1 MGNRVW
7 SVDRGGSLYFR
18 TKEWIPISTV
28 VGSPSVS
35 SKPPRSQTRWT
46 AIRKKLQKSK
56 YLYAMFVLPFIYFM
70 IFHYAPM
77 VGNVMAFQEYSIM
90 KGVFN
95 SPWAGLK
102 YFKQFLYEPYF
113 WKVLRNTLML
123 NLYALLFYFPAPIIF
138 AILVNELRS
147 IAFKRTIQTVTYIP
161 HFLSTVVVAGMIVN
175 FISISGLINQII
187 TYFGGEAQ
195 TFMALPEWFR
205 TIYISSEIWQGMGWG
220 SIIYLAALASIDP
233 GLYEAATIDGANR
246 WHKIRH
252 ITLPGIATVTT
263 IMLLLTIGH
272 MLSVGFEKIILLYS
286 GPTYET
292 ADVLQTY
299 VYRRGLID
307 ADFSFAA
314 AVGIFQSVISLIL
327 IVAANQAAKK
337 IQGASLF

>member
-1 MGNRVW
+1 M
-7 SVDRGGSLYFR
+7 STITGSTSL
-18 TKEWIPISTV
+18 S
-28 VGSPSVS
+28 SNPSVN
-35 SKPPRSQTRWT
+35 KKTKWQQVRRKLRKSQ
-46 AIRKKLQKSK
+46 
-56 YLYAMFVLPFIYFM
+56 YLYAMFVLPFIYFL

-77 VGNVMAFQEYSIM
+77 IGNMMAFQDYSII
-90 KGVFN
+90 KGVFH

-123 NLYALLFYFPAPIIF
+123 NLYALIFYFPAPIIF
-138 AILVNELRS
+138 AILLNELRS
-147 IAFKRTIQTVTYIP
+147 SLFKRFIQTVTYVP
-161 HFLSTVVVAGMIVN
+161 HFLSTVVIAGMIVN
-175 FISISGLINQII
+175 FVSISGLFNQLIVH
-187 TYFGGEAQ
+187 FGGEAQ
-195 TFMALPEWFR
+195 TFLALPEWFR
-205 TIYISSEIWQGMGWG
+205 TIYISSEIWQGMGWN

-252 ITLPGIATVTT
+252 ITLPGLATVAT
-263 IMLLLTIGH
+263 ILLLLTIGH

-314 AVGIFQSVISLIL
+314 AVGIFQSVISLVL
-327 IVAANQAAKK
+327 IVVANQAAKK